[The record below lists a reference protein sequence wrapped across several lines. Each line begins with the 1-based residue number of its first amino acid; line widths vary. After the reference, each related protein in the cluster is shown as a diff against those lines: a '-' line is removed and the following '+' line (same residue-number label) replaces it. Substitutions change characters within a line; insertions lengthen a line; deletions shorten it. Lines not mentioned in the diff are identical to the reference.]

1 MARREIE
8 LLRNLYARWAR
19 GDFRGGRELLD
30 PDVEFNLG
38 TPDYETT
45 PAHGPD
51 QVEQQMR
58 EFLANW
64 ADYRVEAE
72 EFLDAGDSVLVRAR
86 QRGLGKYSGV
96 EVDMPLVGVWTFRG
110 AKAVRISFYSSEEE
124 AREAAGMSRPRARR
138 SSGSSRRGR

>member
-8 LLRNLYARWAR
+8 LLRDLYARWAH

-38 TPDYETT
+38 TPDYQTT
-45 PAHGPD
+45 PARGPD
-51 QVEQQMR
+51 HVEQQMR

-86 QRGLGKYSGV
+86 QRGLGKHSGV

-110 AKAVRISFYSSEEE
+110 AKAVRISFYSSEQE
-124 AREAAGMSRPRARR
+124 AREEAGLSRPPP
-138 SSGSSRRGR
+138 S

>member
-8 LLRNLYARWAR
+8 LLRDLYARWAQ

-38 TPDYETT
+38 APDYETT

-51 QVEQQMR
+51 QIERQMR

-64 ADYRVEAE
+64 TDYRVEAE
-72 EFLDAGDSVLVRAR
+72 EFVDAGDRVLVRGR
-86 QRGLGKYSGV
+86 QRGLGKHSGV
-96 EVDMPLVGVWTFRG
+96 EVDAPLFGVWTFRRG
-110 AKAVRISFYSSEEE
+110 KAIRIEFYFGEQE
-124 AREAAGMSRPRARR
+124 AREAAGLSD
-138 SSGSSRRGR
+138 